1 MAQWLAEGGGN
12 YSVAQRVIGRLF
24 VALTSE
30 RLTCGRNGRKR
41 TGQSC
46 FYDCYE
52 CMMFYEP
59 GYTIPMDVRWLAPDY
74 VGGICLLE
82 RNSTVDVLKST
93 LLIER
98 SKYDVYW

>member
-59 GYTIPMDVRWLAPDY
+59 GYTNTNGCTMAGSRLRGRDMFA
-74 VGGICLLE
+74 
-82 RNSTVDVLKST
+82 
-93 LLIER
+93 
-98 SKYDVYW
+98 